1 MFKLSENYEIVRRI
15 LKCDYIRY
23 SPAEIST
30 INTASSQIYINIPR
44 EDSIT
49 SLLNSYLELNF
60 DVIHAATNNR
70 YKDANDIRLVNLGPI
85 SFFST
90 YKLTTSSGKHLEEIS
105 HAYIV
110 SLMYKL
116 LTSSK
121 DSDDLSIGFDR
132 NRGTRKNEL
141 ANNKNIKGKY
151 HIRIYLKGIFGFAEH
166 QEKGTYGLGYKLT
179 LTRNTDNAVLNKD
192 NAVANGRIKI
202 NSLDW
207 YVPHYSPNLE
217 EYTKLMNQIKKNTP
231 TLLHYPERSVFMKEV
246 NTQNL
251 WTFELGTQEC
261 INVPIWIFVAFQ
273 QNDRQNDQ
281 NLNNDTFYR
290 PLVTSAQCIIGTEK
304 YPDSS
309 ILLNYNDDDYSQ
321 GYGQI
326 KEAFK
331 ALTKDN
337 LLQQNI
343 SEHDYRSSNDGNNIG
358 YNIYAFDI
366 RYQENFE
373 SSQPI
378 KVEFKFD
385 GVVPAGIYGYALVL
399 TNRLISISSD
409 GQRMFDLNYVIFN
422 FFITLSFSFIFN
434 SVFFNNDSLYLS
446 FKLWMW

>member
-1 MFKLSENYEIVRRI
+1 MFKLSENYEIDRRI

-23 SPAEIST
+23 SQAEIST
-30 INTASSQIYINIPR
+30 INTANSQIYINLSR
-44 EDSIT
+44 EDSVI

-60 DVIHAATNNR
+60 DVLHAKNNNR
-70 YKDANDIRLVNLGPI
+70 YEDANDIRLVNLGPI
-85 SFFST
+85 ALFSN

-105 HAYIV
+105 HAHIV
-110 SLMYKL
+110 SLIYKL

-121 DSDDLSIGFDR
+121 DGDDLSIGFDR
-132 NRGTRKNEL
+132 DRGRRKNEL
-141 ANNKNIKGKY
+141 TNKKNIKGKY
-151 HIRIYLKGIFGFAEH
+151 HIRIYLKDIFGFAEH

-179 LTRNTDNAVLNKD
+179 LTRNNKNSVLIKD
-192 NAVANGRIKI
+192 NAVVNGRVKI

-217 EYTKLMNQIKKNTP
+217 EYNKLMNHIKKNTP

-251 WTFELGTQEC
+251 WTFKLGTQEG

-273 QNDRQNDQ
+273 QNDRQNNQ
-281 NLNNDTFYR
+281 KLNNDTFCR
-290 PLVTSAQCIIGTEK
+290 PLVKSAQCIIGTEK
-304 YPDSS
+304 YPDSG
-309 ILLNYNDDDYSQ
+309 ILLNYNDDDCSQ

-326 KEAFK
+326 KEVFK
-331 ALTKDN
+331 SLTKDN
-337 LLQQNI
+337 LLQPYI
-343 SEHDYRSSNDGNNIG
+343 SDNDFRSSNDGDNIG

-366 RYQENFE
+366 RYQKNFE

-385 GVVPAGIYGYALVL
+385 GVIPAGIYGYALVL

-409 GQRMFDLNYVIFN
+409 GQRMFDLN
-422 FFITLSFSFIFN
+422 
-434 SVFFNNDSLYLS
+434 
-446 FKLWMW
+446 